1 MKTDLSWKILQSFED
16 YYTSF
21 DVYDFKWIHN
31 QNQNTRFAVLLI
43 VFIVLFVEE
52 KKVTLIF
59 IMYHLCVYE
68 VSYKILRLLRLT
80 ADLSNE
86 PKI

>member
-1 MKTDLSWKILQSFED
+1 M
-16 YYTSF
+16 
-21 DVYDFKWIHN
+21 
-31 QNQNTRFAVLLI
+31 
-43 VFIVLFVEE
+43 EE

-86 PKI
+86 PKIEDFKVMLLGLTADPSDEPKGYSDLRLIIIDKLKKF